1 VCASENQ
8 LKRINTQLTTICTL
22 KHRKYIHCTRLSDR
36 LAEQPQQLLIPKS
49 SSGALRNEARRIVQ
63 AKLVATR
70 ATGPRSHLVAHGEQR
85 DALAIL
91 IADIRACG
99 REDHI
104 ERCVSRR
111 RDAER
116 GSRAD
121 ERRPDVEATS
131 SRARN
136 PARLEGD
143 EALDEG
149 ENGIWVEWLVM
160 NRYV

>member
-1 VCASENQ
+1 MRTSRRG
-8 LKRINTQLTTICTL
+8 LTLTTICTL

-36 LAEQPQQLLIPKS
+36 LPKQPQQLLISKS
-49 SSGALRNEARRIVQ
+49 SSGALCNEARRIVQ

-70 ATGPRSHLVAHGEQR
+70 ATGPRSHLVAHSEQR

-91 IADIRACG
+91 IADIRSCR

-104 ERCVSRR
+104 ERCVSGC
-111 RDAER
+111 RDAKR

-136 PARLEGD
+136 PACLECD
-143 EALDEG
+143 EALNEG
-149 ENGIWVEWLVM
+149 KNDVWIE
-160 NRYV
+160 